1 MSRIVIGHANTN
13 ASCPSEETS
22 LPVSSSGDLPSAR
35 PSRRA
40 MRRFAADWGYRVIV
54 VALVAWNAWWLG
66 RDYWPIPD
74 IKSVEQR
81 IARGQHEDAMRAL
94 RAHLR
99 RSPRDGQ
106 ARMLLA
112 RSLAARGDL
121 KGCANEL
128 HRVPNWWPSKREA
141 LYLEGESYLSVGSGP
156 RCGSRVAGLPRGR
169 PAPPGGATSPP
180 GGGRESDQAV
190 RSARAMGRGQ

>member
-13 ASCPSEETS
+13 ASCLSEETS
-22 LPVSSSGDLPSAR
+22 LSVSSSGDLPSAR

-66 RDYWPIPD
+66 RDFWPIPD
-74 IKSVEQR
+74 LRSVEQL

-128 HRVPNWWPSKREA
+128 HRVPNWWPTNAQGA
-141 LYLEGESYLSVGSGP
+141 LPGRRILPECRSGP
-156 RCGSRVAGLPRGR
+156 RCGSRVADLPR
-169 PAPPGGATSPP
+169 
-180 GGGRESDQAV
+180 
-190 RSARAMGRGQ
+190 

>member
-1 MSRIVIGHANTN
+1 M
-13 ASCPSEETS
+13 
-22 LPVSSSGDLPSAR
+22 
-35 PSRRA
+35 
-40 MRRFAADWGYRVIV
+40 IV

-74 IKSVEQR
+74 IRSVGPL
-81 IARGQHEDAMRAL
+81 IAGGKREEADAAL

-121 KGCANEL
+121 LGCASEL
-128 HRVPNWWPSKREA
+128 HRVPSWWPSKREV
-141 LYLEGESYLSVGSGP
+141 LYLEGESFLSAFRARDAEAAWRACIEDDPLHPVQPAHRRAAVENLIKLFAAQERWEEANEIAWSLYESAGPSEKPAALVLRISNGS
-156 RCGSRVAGLPRGR
+156 
-169 PAPPGGATSPP
+169 
-180 GGGRESDQAV
+180 
-190 RSARAMGRGQ
+190 